1 MRWFRL
7 ALLILV
13 VGAPLRADEPG
24 WKTRLSAAIAHAV
37 EKNPTI
43 AEMESR
49 IAAARHR
56 IGQSTALPDP
66 ELEVGLQDIPT
77 RDFSFRRDDFTMEK
91 ITARQRLPGAGK
103 RGAQKRSA
111 EAEVA
116 SLESIHAD
124 HVVVLAAEVA
134 AAFFTAAEIDAR
146 TGILE
151 ASRERLRRVASSA
164 TERYRVGKGTQ
175 ADVLR
180 ANLEA
185 TAIEERLT
193 GLRGERRT
201 AAARLNSLQGL
212 PPSEPVDPVAISD
225 TEPSAPAPA
234 ELFRDAESRSAAV
247 AAAAAEVRR
256 AEEQATLAR
265 LERRPDWMAAG
276 YYAHR
281 IDFDD
286 LAGASIAFNLPFFQP
301 KRLREKEAEKEAE
314 LSGARAS
321 LEGVKNEVRRAVAEA
336 YADLERSIEQAR
348 LYRGSILPQA
358 ETNLA
363 AAQEAYAVGQVDFL
377 TYVRAALDR
386 DMYEGDLVMRR
397 AGAWRAL
404 AALQKASGLPL
415 IEGTPKPGEIHVEK

>member
-1 MRWFRL
+1 
-7 ALLILV
+7 
-13 VGAPLRADEPG
+13 
-24 WKTRLSAAIAHAV
+24 
-37 EKNPTI
+37 
-43 AEMESR
+43 
-49 IAAARHR
+49 
-56 IGQSTALPDP
+56 
-66 ELEVGLQDIPT
+66 
-77 RDFSFRRDDFTMEK
+77 
-91 ITARQRLPGAGK
+91 
-103 RGAQKRSA
+103 
-111 EAEVA
+111 
-116 SLESIHAD
+116 
-124 HVVVLAAEVA
+124 
-134 AAFFTAAEIDAR
+134 
-146 TGILE
+146 
-151 ASRERLRRVASSA
+151 
-164 TERYRVGKGTQ
+164 
-175 ADVLR
+175 
-180 ANLEA
+180 
-185 TAIEERLT
+185 
-193 GLRGERRT
+193 
-201 AAARLNSLQGL
+201 
-212 PPSEPVDPVAISD
+212 
-225 TEPSAPAPA
+225 
-234 ELFRDAESRSAAV
+234 
-247 AAAAAEVRR
+247 
-256 AEEQATLAR
+256 
-265 LERRPDWMAAG
+265 MAAG